1 VLSADHVKLDPQD
14 LTAAGDWTVVGH
26 TLYTA
31 TPASGDYFIYDGVW
45 KLKDVALSFSVIP
58 HLVQVEN
65 NSGLTVTKVT
75 GSEETYY
82 VLETPD
88 YLYDYDGD
96 PPHSSMVG
104 VQIPLPKVCRYST
117 DVLIPPGLLS
127 LWDLGDPV
135 DISTARKIDDVIFY
149 GRGDNYSV
157 TAKNVT
163 LAENNGRY
171 VLVCGAEGLAYAVGR
186 LRDLVV
192 GIH

>member
-1 VLSADHVKLDPQD
+1 VLEADHVKPDPND
-14 LTAAGDWTVVGH
+14 LLVAGDWTVVGH

-31 TPASGDYFIYDGVW
+31 TPAEGANFIFDGVW

-65 NSGLTVTKVT
+65 SSGLTVTKVT

-88 YLYDYDGD
+88 YLYDYDGGT
-96 PPHSSMVG
+96 PHSSMNG
-104 VQIPLPKVCRYST
+104 VQIPLPKLCRYST

-135 DISTARKIDDVIFY
+135 DLSSATKIEDVVFY

-157 TAKNVT
+157 TAKNVE
-163 LAENNGRY
+163 LAENNQRYRGRPFPKT
-171 VLVCGAEGLAYAVGR
+171 A
-186 LRDLVV
+186 
-192 GIH
+192 